1 MTKHHR
7 RRRRSKLNHPI
18 GTPAGLL
25 RPAVGATDGKVEC
38 HHWNGTHWV
47 HDATPTIATME
58 ALHARGTACWINYDS
73 VPSLDTLLALKR
85 IFALHPLAM
94 EDVQHPPRRAKV
106 EPFGQVLFALL
117 PAPDPAAG
125 DLETEQLSLFL
136 GTNFVLT
143 IGERPGGDCLQQVR
157 RQLTHDVSG
166 VYAGSAAALCFAIVD
181 SVIDRYF
188 PLVTRV
194 GDRLDAIEEHIMTA
208 RRPIDLNLVRAV
220 KWDIH
225 RLRAAMWP
233 MRDAVTALMTM
244 EAHFDM
250 ERRLLLRSALD
261 HVIRLTDQLDSE
273 RMMASEI
280 SDIALAMVNV
290 RIGEVTKVLTVIAT
304 IFIPMTFLAS
314 VYGMNFRFMP
324 ELEWRWGYPAVLGA
338 MALVAIGSLIAFR
351 RRGWIGRLERRDEL
365 GSPEKPARN

>member
-7 RRRRSKLNHPI
+7 RRRRSRLNHPI

-25 RPAVGATDGKVEC
+25 RPAGSATDGKVEC

-47 HDATPTIATME
+47 HDAAPTIATME
-58 ALHARGTACWINYDS
+58 AMHARGTTCWINYDS

-85 IFALHPLAM
+85 IFGLHSLAI
-94 EDVQHPPRRAKV
+94 EDVQNPPRRAKV
-106 EPFGQVLFALL
+106 EPFGTFLFALL

-125 DLETEQLSLFL
+125 DLETEQVSLFL
-136 GTNFVLT
+136 GATFVLT
-143 IGERPGGDCLQQVR
+143 IGERPGGDCLHHVR
-157 RQLTHDVSG
+157 RQLGHAANG
-166 VYAGSAAALCFAIVD
+166 AFAGSAPALCFAIVD
-181 SVIDRYF
+181 SIIDSFF
-188 PLVTRV
+188 PLVTSV
-194 GDRLDAIEEHIMTA
+194 GDRLDAIEDRIITD
-208 RRPIDLNLVRAV
+208 RQQIDLNLVRTV
-220 KWDIH
+220 KSDIH
-225 RLRAAMWP
+225 RLRAVLLP
-233 MRDAVTALMTM
+233 IRDAVTALMTM

-250 ERRLLLRSALD
+250 EHRLLLRSALD

-324 ELEWRWGYPAVLGA
+324 ELKWRWGYPLALGA
-338 MALVAIGSLIAFR
+338 MALVAIGSLMFFH
-351 RRGWIGRLERRDEL
+351 RRGWLGYSVRSRESGKSRDQ
-365 GSPEKPARN
+365 ARN